1 MRIMIVTD
9 AWFPQTNGVVSTLA
23 QTAAWLG
30 RFGHEVRMI
39 TPRDFRSVAC
49 PTYPEIRL
57 SILPYKKV
65 ERSIHAFSPQALHI
79 ATEGPLGLCARRVC
93 LRYGMRFTTSYHT
106 QFPQYLRARFPIP
119 LSLSYRAL
127 RWFHGAAVRCMVSTH
142 SVRQDLAAHGFRN
155 LATWRRGVDTEIFKP
170 HSKDFLTL
178 PRPIAAYVGRV
189 AVEKN
194 IDAFLKMAWTG
205 SKIIIGDGPER
216 ARLEKQYP
224 HATFMG
230 YRFGED
236 LAAHLAASDV
246 MVFPSRTD
254 TFGLV
259 NLEAMACGVP
269 VAAYPVTGPIDV
281 IEDGV
286 TGCLDTDLAAAAR
299 RALDIDPDACRARA
313 LRSGWDVCSHEFES
327 NLERCEFPARRKS
340 ILASRTV
347 RESALDDASSSSI
360 PPSRTRS

>member
-1 MRIMIVTD
+1 MIVTD

-30 RFGHEVRMI
+30 RFDHEVRI
-39 TPRDFRSVAC
+39 INPSDFHSVAC

-65 ERSIHAFSPQALHI
+65 ERSILAFSPQALHI
-79 ATEGPLGLCARRVC
+79 ATEGPLGMSARRFCV
-93 LRYGMRFTTSYHT
+93 RHRVPFTTSYHT

-119 LSLSYRAL
+119 LTASYRAL
-127 RWFHGAAVRCMVSTH
+127 RWFHGAAARCMVSTA
-142 SVRQDLAAHGFRN
+142 SVRRDLAAHGFRN
-155 LATWRRGVDTEIFKP
+155 LATWRRGVDTGIFKP
-170 HSKDFLTL
+170 YAKDLPTL

-194 IDAFLKMAWTG
+194 IDAFLKMDWTG
-205 SKIIIGDGPER
+205 SKIVIGDGPER
-216 ARLEKQYP
+216 PRLMKQYP
-224 HATFMG
+224 HATFLG

-236 LAAHLAASDV
+236 LARHLAAADV

-286 TGCLDTDLAAAAR
+286 TGALDTDLAAAAL
-299 RALDIDPDACRARA
+299 RALKINPDACREHA
-313 LRSGWDVCSHEFES
+313 LKSGWEVCSREFEQ
-327 NLERCEFPARRKS
+327 NLERCEIQLQPKL
-340 ILASRTV
+340 ILASRLV
-347 RESALDDASSSSI
+347 RESALDSASSSSI
-360 PPSRTRS
+360 RPSRTRL